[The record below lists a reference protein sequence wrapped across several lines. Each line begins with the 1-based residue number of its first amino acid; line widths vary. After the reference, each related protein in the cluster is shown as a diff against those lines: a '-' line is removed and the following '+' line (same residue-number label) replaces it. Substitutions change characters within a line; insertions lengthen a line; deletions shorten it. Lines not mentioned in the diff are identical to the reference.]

1 MRDEGGGA
9 EGAMEPGGFSCE
21 TAFVENL
28 SIFSESGIASGN
40 RAALAP
46 LLSRSKGVI
55 LRPYKRTFTRFLTCD
70 WETENGGQVNLE
82 RELGL
87 GRILFWVF
95 VRVRPKTLAPEKF

>member
-28 SIFSESGIASGN
+28 PIFSESGIASGN

-55 LRPYKRTFTRFLTCD
+55 LRPYKGPRSTTMVVEG
-70 WETENGGQVNLE
+70 ETL
-82 RELGL
+82 
-87 GRILFWVF
+87 
-95 VRVRPKTLAPEKF
+95 